1 MQGHLIK
8 AEKIEKIKEYLKED
22 PNVLFALLFGSIASA
37 FDKGAFATDDL
48 IKAEDIDIGIYF
60 KAPPEGL
67 ELLEYINN
75 ISNLVNEN
83 IDLVVLNRA
92 SPFLRHQIM
101 KNRIVLVIK
110 DRIAY
115 RNFREKTISDYQE
128 YRYISGMDRYA

>member
-22 PNVLFALLFGSIASA
+22 PNVLFALLFGSVASV
-37 FDKGAFATDDL
+37 FDKGATDAL
-48 IKAEDIDIGIYF
+48 IKAEDIDIGVYF
-60 KAPPEGL
+60 KEPPEGL